1 MKSPSSIRDAP
12 KLFLIEKVLMFTKNA
27 REDRIPKLDRD
38 LLFKK
43 YEVTA

>member
-1 MKSPSSIRDAP
+1 
-12 KLFLIEKVLMFTKNA
+12 MFTKNA